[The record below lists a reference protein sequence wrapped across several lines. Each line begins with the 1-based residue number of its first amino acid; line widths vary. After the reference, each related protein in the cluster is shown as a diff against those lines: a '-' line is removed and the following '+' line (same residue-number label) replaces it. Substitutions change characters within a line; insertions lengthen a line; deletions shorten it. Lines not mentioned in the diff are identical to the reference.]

1 MISGIVIIDRTVV
14 NENISEA
21 EVAFLSKRIDIMV
34 IVVPVGQAD
43 AISVGYAM
51 SALNGAIHRKR
62 RTTRGTIM
70 SFVRAIR

>member
-14 NENISEA
+14 NRKYLGGIRT
-21 EVAFLSKRIDIMV
+21 AFLSKRIDIMV

-51 SALNGAIHRKR
+51 SALN
-62 RTTRGTIM
+62 
-70 SFVRAIR
+70 VRSTEREEPQEEQL